1 MKPDFFILG
10 APKCGT
16 TSLAYWLGQTPSI
29 FMSDPKEPHH
39 YAPDYRQTWSSF
51 RQDIDDYEALFAEA
65 DPASDVIGEA
75 STHYLW
81 SKVAVDNILDDVPN
95 ARFIVCLRNPKDMA
109 RSLHAHSLFWGNE
122 TIADFEAAWAAQD
135 RRMKGRDLPPWNPN
149 PATLQYHDVCAIG
162 SQVETLLKKVE
173 SDRVK
178 FVLID
183 DISTAPKATYKDICA
198 FLGATPATIDFSSQN
213 VTRARRSV
221 TLNNAMRRIK
231 HVSRGRLCRKV
242 AVELD
247 HLNQKWN
254 VRPARRQSLRPAFD
268 RVLSTWAG
276 PEIEKLETATGR
288 DLSAWLPN
296 ATNISPS

>member
-16 TSLAYWLGQTPSI
+16 TSLAYWLSQTPSI

-51 RQDIDDYEALFAEA
+51 RQGVDDYEALFADA
-65 DPASDVIGEA
+65 DPSCDVIGEA

-122 TIADFEAAWAAQD
+122 TIPDFEAAWAAQD
-135 RRMKGRDLPPWNPN
+135 LRMNGVNLPPWNPN
-149 PATLQYHDVCAIG
+149 PATLQYRDVCAIG
-162 SQVETLLKKVE
+162 NQVETLLEKVAA
-173 SDRVK
+173 DRVK

-183 DISTAPKATYKDICA
+183 DIGTEPKETYKDICS
-198 FLGATPATIDFSSQN
+198 FLGAAPATIDFSSRN

-221 TLNNAMRRIK
+221 ALNTAMRRLK
-231 HVSRGRLCRKV
+231 HLSQGRVFRKI

-254 VRPARRQSLRPAFD
+254 VRPARRQPLRPDFE
-268 RVLSTWAG
+268 RSLSVWAE
-276 PEIEKLETATGR
+276 PQIDKLEAATGR
-288 DLSAWLPN
+288 DLSAWRE
-296 ATNISPS
+296 TRV

>member
-16 TSLAYWLGQTPSI
+16 TSLAYWLSQTPSI

-39 YAPDYRQTWSSF
+39 YAPDYRQTWSCF
-51 RQDIDDYEALFAEA
+51 RQGIDDYEALFSGA
-65 DPASDVIGEA
+65 DRDRQVIAEA

-81 SKVAVDNILDDVPN
+81 SKVAVANILADAPD

-122 TIADFEAAWAAQD
+122 TIADFEKAWAAQD
-135 RRMKGRDLPPWNPN
+135 RRLEGDDLPPWNPN
-149 PATLQYHDVCAIG
+149 PATLQYRDVCAIG
-162 SQVETLLKKVE
+162 SQVEALLEKVPSE
-173 SDRVK
+173 RIK

-183 DISTAPKATYKDICA
+183 DIGTEPKETYKEICD
-198 FLGATPATIDFSSQN
+198 FVGATPAAIDFSSKN
-213 VTRARRSV
+213 VTRARRCV
-221 TLNNAMRRIK
+221 ALNTAMRRLK
-231 HVSRGRLCRKV
+231 HMSQGRVSRKI

-254 VRPARRQSLRPAFD
+254 VRPARRQPLHPTFD
-268 RVLSTWAG
+268 QALTDWAT
-276 PEIEKLETATGR
+276 PEIEKLEAATGR
-288 DLSAWLPN
+288 NLSAWRGTR
-296 ATNISPS
+296 A